1 MSLAIII
8 DKSTFQALS
17 TKEMILLQNYYLLN
31 ITPIMTM
38 EIMADLKKE
47 YEKSADPEKM
57 VKDQANKLLSFHS
70 VLNQHYRFLIAGELL
85 NGAIN
90 TEYRPILGDTEIVET
105 KDGTKGLHFKESVQE
120 KAMTRWRDGKF
131 LEAEKELAD
140 LWRRTTT
147 QKDLLE
153 NLKEILKEK
162 YRIKK
167 KFESLIDLN
176 DFIDELLNVSN
187 VQSGLLQFII
197 SEFNISYENV
207 QKIFLRWE
215 QSSSKKIKDFA
226 PYSFHCLKVKLLF
239 DLALRFD
246 LVGTRATNL
255 LDLEYLYYIPFCN
268 IFSTNDNFQ
277 KELVPFLLD
286 NKQKLICGD
295 ELKKDLKRL
304 VEYRDTLSE
313 PKDIKRTAK
322 EPPRLYDSLTYKLW
336 TEFFD
341 WPPKYDIAYNE
352 ESFKKK
358 MDEFID
364 AKKTSESKIDGEPS
378 FIVKESYMRPTDY
391 CPCGS
396 GKQLKDCCLPPDY
409 FEKHKTKHSG

>member
-1 MSLAIII
+1 MSLAIIT

-47 YEKSADPEKM
+47 YNKSANPEKM

-70 VLNQHYRFLIAGELL
+70 VLNQHYRFLMIGELL
-85 NGAIN
+85 NGPIQ

-105 KDGTKGLHFKESVQE
+105 KDGTKGLHFKESTQE

-140 LWRRTTT
+140 LWRKTTG

-162 YRIKK
+162 YKIKK
-167 KFESLIDLN
+167 RFANIPDLN
-176 DFIDELLNVSN
+176 NFINELLNDPN
-187 VQSGLLQFII
+187 VQSGLLHFII
-197 SEFNISYENV
+197 SEFRISQTDG

-215 QSSSKKIKDFA
+215 QGESKVIKNFA

-239 DLALRFD
+239 DLALRFN

-255 LDLEYLYYIPFCN
+255 LDLDYLYYIPFCN

-286 NKQKLICGD
+286 NKQKLISGED
-295 ELKKDLKRL
+295 LKKDLKRL
-304 VEYRDTLSE
+304 VEYRETLSE
-313 PKDIKRTAK
+313 PKDIKRTSK
-322 EPPRLYDSLTYKLW
+322 EPPRIYDSLTYNLW

-341 WPPKYDIAYNE
+341 WPPEHDIPYHE

-358 MDEFID
+358 MDEFIE
-364 AKKTSESKIDGEPS
+364 AKSTGENKMDGDPS
-378 FIVKESYMRPTDY
+378 FIVKESYMRLTDF

-396 GKQLKDCCLPPDY
+396 GKQLKDCCLPPD
-409 FEKHKTKHSG
+409 FIEKHRKKA